1 MLRALHPVPQLVDK
15 LSRRFLQHQL
25 ERQATMSTAHFDD
38 VSAREPATLTR
49 VSDSFV
55 AGTRGMPA
63 DDVLALRCVCYI
75 LMAIVSLGTLL
86 MLGTVLYTL

>member
-1 MLRALHPVPQLVDK
+1 MLRALHPVPQLVGK
-15 LSRRFLQHQL
+15 LSRRFLQYQR

-38 VSAREPATLTR
+38 VSAREPATLTH
-49 VSDSFV
+49 VSHNFV
-55 AGTRGMPA
+55 VEKRAMPA